1 MPKSAKDF
9 LTVLLTK
16 AGVKIDDEAI
26 QTALGSTELATIQI
40 PDELITPIDNGLL
53 SVSAAKNNHTE
64 IKNFYYKAFADNID
78 KHLLRHIEENK
89 LPDEIKEAVLGA
101 DSTYNRITAL
111 ATKIREAEAA
121 KAGAGKADKD
131 TLQQEITRLQ
141 GELRAEKEKQA
152 GVLTE
157 HQKAISEVKMGYSLG
172 QLLGGFKTIY
182 DELPPDVKDITLK
195 AIINKNLAADAAEFS
210 VDDSGQLVLRKKD
223 GTNFFGE
230 DHRPF
235 TPNTYLEKMMARDKI
250 LKVTD
255 PNQNNAGNGAA
266 TRTNNGQT
274 FQRQQNQNQNNSG
287 NNGNGKAANPVLASL
302 AQDALK
308 ALESNGV

>member
-16 AGVKIDDEAI
+16 AGVKMEDDAI
-26 QTALGSTELATIQI
+26 KTALSSAELETVQI

-78 KHLLRHIEENK
+78 KHLVRHIEENK
-89 LPDEIKEAVLGA
+89 LPDEIKEAVLSA

-111 ATKIREAEAA
+111 ATKIRETEAA
-121 KAGAGKADKD
+121 KSGAGKADKD
-131 TLQQEITRLQ
+131 NLQQEINRLQ
-141 GELRAEKEKQA
+141 GELKAEKDKQA
-152 GVLTE
+152 GIMTE

-182 DELPPDVKDITLK
+182 DDLPSDVKDITLK
-195 AIINKNLAADAAEFS
+195 AIINKNLAADSAEFS
-210 VDDSGQLVLRKKD
+210 IDEGGQLVLRKKD

-255 PNQNNAGNGAA
+255 PNPNPGNGAPHKQ
-266 TRTNNGQT
+266 NGQSY
-274 FQRQQNQNQNNSG
+274 QRPLPQNNG
-287 NNGNGKAANPVLASL
+287 NNGNGNGTAANSTLSGLVAESLKDLQASK
-302 AQDALK
+302 Q
-308 ALESNGV
+308 

>member
-16 AGVKIDDEAI
+16 AGVKMDDDAI
-26 QTALGSTELATIQI
+26 KTALASAELETVQI
-40 PDELITPIDNGLL
+40 ADELITPIDNGLL
-53 SVSAAKNNHTE
+53 SVAAAKNNHTE

-78 KHLLRHIEENK
+78 KHLARHIEENK
-89 LPDEIKEAVLGA
+89 LPDEIKEAVMGA
-101 DSTYNRITAL
+101 DSTYNRITML
-111 ATKIREAEAA
+111 ATKIRETEAA

-131 TLQQEITRLQ
+131 NLQQEINRLQ
-141 GELRAEKEKQA
+141 AELKTEKEKQA
-152 GVLTE
+152 GIATE

-182 DELPPDVKDITLK
+182 DDLPSDVKDITLK
-195 AIINKNLAADAAEFS
+195 AIINKNLAADSAEFS
-210 VDDSGQLVLRKKD
+210 IDDGGQLVLRKKD

-250 LKVTD
+250 LKIND
-255 PNQNNAGNGAA
+255 PNPPNPGAPPHRNGLQPNRPQPVHNGNG
-266 TRTNNGQT
+266 
-274 FQRQQNQNQNNSG
+274 
-287 NNGNGKAANPVLASL
+287 NGNGKAANPVLASL
-302 AQDALK
+302 ANDALK
-308 ALESNGV
+308 TFESNGQ

>member
-1 MPKSAKDF
+1 MPKSAKEF

-16 AGVKIDDEAI
+16 AGVKVDDEAI
-26 QTALGSTELATIQI
+26 KTALSSADLETVQI
-40 PDELITPIDNGLL
+40 ADELITPIDNGLL

-64 IKNFYYKAFADNID
+64 IKNFYYKGFADYID
-78 KHLLRHIEENK
+78 KHLLRHIEDNK
-89 LPDEIKEAVLGA
+89 LPDEFREAVMGEE
-101 DSTYNRITAL
+101 STIKRISAL
-111 ATKIREAEAA
+111 ASKIKEAEAA

-131 TLQQEITRLQ
+131 NLQQEITRLQ

-152 GVLTE
+152 GIMTE

-182 DELPPDVKDITLK
+182 DELPSDVKDITLK
-195 AIINKNLAADAAEFS
+195 AIINKNLAADSAEFS
-210 VDDSGQLVLRKKD
+210 IDEGGQLVLRKKD

-250 LKVTD
+250 LKIND
-255 PNQNNAGNGAA
+255 PNPPNPGAA
-266 TRTNNGQT
+266 SHRNGLPHN
-274 FQRQQNQNQNNSG
+274 RQQNQNNGSG
-287 NNGNGKAANPVLASL
+287 NGNGNGQAANSVLSGLVAES
-302 AQDALK
+302 LK
-308 ALESNGV
+308 ALDSNKQ

>member
-16 AGVKIDDEAI
+16 AGVKMDDEAI
-26 QTALGSTELATIQI
+26 KTALSSAELETVQI

-64 IKNFYYKAFADNID
+64 IKNFYYKGFADYID
-78 KHLLRHIEENK
+78 KHLLRHIEDNK
-89 LPDEIKEAVLGA
+89 LPDEIKDAVLA
-101 DSTYNRITAL
+101 EESTVKRISLL
-111 ATKIREAEAA
+111 ANKIKETEAA

-141 GELRAEKEKQA
+141 NELRIEKEKQA
-152 GVLTE
+152 GIATE

-182 DELPPDVKDITLK
+182 DDLPSDVKDITLK
-195 AIINKNLAADAAEFS
+195 AIINKNLAADSAEFS
-210 VDDSGQLVLRKKD
+210 IDEGGQLVLRKKD

-250 LKVTD
+250 LKVND
-255 PNQNNAGNGAA
+255 PNPPNPGASTHRNGLPPNRTQPINGNG
-266 TRTNNGQT
+266 
-274 FQRQQNQNQNNSG
+274 
-287 NNGNGKAANPVLASL
+287 NGNGKAANTVISSL
-302 AQDALK
+302 VGDALK
-308 ALESNGV
+308 GLEGS